1 MGLKEKLLENKKLN
15 QECQFEVAEIQSQ
28 LSYQLGN
35 EEPTTPS
42 IDFESLY
49 DPFVKTYADIKLAL
63 ENGTEENPV
72 AARRFVEDIVK
83 STETIKTSLE
93 NIESNTELW
102 MAAVIKAGLMGG
114 VDLMGTPYSRYKSMS
129 ILDENLEG
137 ILHIVAENGNI
148 NRLAWEI
155 YTKEGVFIEKMFL
168 NKLNTLSE
176 TQDMFVSIP
185 DTSKQNQDFK
195 KSNPEIFEVKA
206 LGGDQEETVLTGG
219 ITENFRKMKSDG
231 SPDLY
236 EKPLGGGLVQQFQKI
251 DKETIKTSLPF
262 QLGMDKITAE
272 LLTMYE
278 GDDQVIAF
286 NNNIISE
293 VTDHYIK
300 PGKALRENEKNRF
313 VEDYKDW
320 FLEKEIGDEMP
331 IGSPKKKEEIV
342 DEEVAEEQLPD
353 GQEVQVEEQVV
364 S

>member
-15 QECQFEVAEIQSQ
+15 QECQFEVAELQSQ

-155 YTKEGVFIEKMFL
+155 YTKEGVLI
-168 NKLNTLSE
+168 
-176 TQDMFVSIP
+176 
-185 DTSKQNQDFK
+185 
-195 KSNPEIFEVKA
+195 
-206 LGGDQEETVLTGG
+206 
-219 ITENFRKMKSDG
+219 
-231 SPDLY
+231 
-236 EKPLGGGLVQQFQKI
+236 
-251 DKETIKTSLPF
+251 
-262 QLGMDKITAE
+262 
-272 LLTMYE
+272 
-278 GDDQVIAF
+278 
-286 NNNIISE
+286 
-293 VTDHYIK
+293 
-300 PGKALRENEKNRF
+300 
-313 VEDYKDW
+313 
-320 FLEKEIGDEMP
+320 
-331 IGSPKKKEEIV
+331 
-342 DEEVAEEQLPD
+342 
-353 GQEVQVEEQVV
+353 
-364 S
+364 